1 LFCSE
6 AGLRRVYSSKQT
18 KINPKINDSSSIK
31 ENPMTQ
37 SNEPNDRNQDIDRH
51 LRGLSRRVDRLEY
64 SQISPQEFSRSFD
77 RVYDEID
84 ALENIV
90 NERFD
95 QVSSEI
101 RELRLEI
108 GTLNQKFDVVMQY
121 ITGQGGAN

>member
-1 LFCSE
+1 
-6 AGLRRVYSSKQT
+6 
-18 KINPKINDSSSIK
+18 
-31 ENPMTQ
+31 MTQ
-37 SNEPNDRNQDIDRH
+37 SNEPDDRNQEIDRH

-84 ALENIV
+84 ALEDIV

-95 QVSSEI
+95 RLDGEVREVKSEI
-101 RELRLEI
+101 EA
-108 GTLNQKFDVVMQY
+108 LNQKFDIVMQY